1 MFGSIDIKP
10 TDLALLVLAGLL
22 LILLSAARSAPV
34 EAASFK
40 SPELIRAQLLKHFR
54 HWEGVPYRYGGNS
67 YDGVDCSGFVH
78 IMFDRALG
86 KEVPRSTELLSRIR
100 NRVSRRDLRAGDIII
115 FHIPHAGLHAGIY
128 VGNGE
133 FIHASK
139 SRGVMRSR
147 LNNPYWQDTY
157 SRAVRVI

>member
-1 MFGSIDIKP
+1 MFGTVSIKP
-10 TDLALLVLAGLL
+10 IGLASLMLTGLL
-22 LILLSAARSAPV
+22 LLLSTMGTTAV

-40 SPELIRAQLLKHFR
+40 SPELIRTQLLKHYQR
-54 HWEGVPYRYGGNS
+54 WEGVPYRYGGNG

-86 KEVPRSTELLSRIR
+86 KEVPRSTKLLSRIR
-100 NRVSRRDLRAGDIII
+100 NKVSMRNLRAGDIII
-115 FHIPHAGLHAGIY
+115 FRTSYSGLHAGIY

-139 SRGVMRSR
+139 SKGVMRSR
-147 LNNPYWQDTY
+147 LSNPYWQDAY
-157 SRAVRVI
+157 SKAVRVI